1 MISQK
6 EVAIKI
12 SVIMP
17 ALNEEAGIGDALK
30 AIRDE
35 AVSSA
40 SEVEVIVVDGGSDD
54 KTCEVAA
61 EFAHVMVSSERG
73 RAVQMN
79 AGALCATGDVLLFM
93 HADCI
98 VPAGVFGLM
107 LEALDKDEVVAG
119 AFDLKIDHDSVWAR
133 SVEWSANWRTRI
145 FRLAYGDQG
154 LFMTAQTFRV
164 LGGFAQ
170 MPLMEDIEMGFRLK
184 KMGRVFFVRSP
195 MCASPRRWL
204 KEGVIY
210 TTLKDWVLAFSYY
223 VLKISPKRLAR
234 YYGDAR

>member
-79 AGALCATGDVLLFM
+79 AGALCATGDVL
-93 HADCI
+93 
-98 VPAGVFGLM
+98 VPADVRP
-107 LEALDKDEVVAG
+107 
-119 AFDLKIDHDSVWAR
+119 R
-133 SVEWSANWRTRI
+133 SGHLQLYDTCSIPRHRA
-145 FRLAYGDQG
+145 
-154 LFMTAQTFRV
+154 
-164 LGGFAQ
+164 
-170 MPLMEDIEMGFRLK
+170 EMG
-184 KMGRVFFVRSP
+184 
-195 MCASPRRWL
+195 
-204 KEGVIY
+204 I
-210 TTLKDWVLAFSYY
+210 
-223 VLKISPKRLAR
+223 
-234 YYGDAR
+234 